1 MIAANHAN
9 GIDVSVSVPTLTVDL
24 TNKWNTVIIA
34 REFAIFE
41 QRWEARR
48 LDQNQ
53 RADVWRPVSPLA
65 CTPLT
70 DILIGVAFLATPQ
83 AKFICFHNLFSLVLA
98 QIGNL
103 FDSAIPKLTKPE
115 RVDLPMPKKCRRDP
129 LAIRDELKL
138 GSASHD
144 KQNAPLLTVKVGNL

>member
-1 MIAANHAN
+1 
-9 GIDVSVSVPTLTVDL
+9 VSVPTLTVDL
-24 TNKWNTVIIA
+24 TNKWDRIIIA
-34 REFAIFE
+34 AEFVIFE

-53 RADVWRPVSPLA
+53 SADVWRPVSPLA

-70 DILIGVAFLATPQ
+70 DILIGIAFLATPQ
-83 AKFICFHNLFSLVLA
+83 GKFLCFHHLFSLVLA

-115 RVDLPMPKKCRRDP
+115 RVDLPVPKKSRRDP
-129 LAIRDELKL
+129 LAIRDALKL
-138 GSASHD
+138 GSSSVQ
-144 KQNAPLLTVKVGNL
+144 KLNATLLIVKVGNL